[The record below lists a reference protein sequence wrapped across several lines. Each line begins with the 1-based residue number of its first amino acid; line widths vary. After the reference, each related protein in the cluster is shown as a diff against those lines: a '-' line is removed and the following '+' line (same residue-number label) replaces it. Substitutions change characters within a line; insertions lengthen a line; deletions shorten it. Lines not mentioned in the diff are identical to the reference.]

1 MTLTEATKA
10 LRGSRQGVE
19 ALRALE
25 VFLRSVDGLPPAP
38 CDESSAVM
46 ELVRRFLTRDPQ
58 CVLEAIQEALTE
70 AACS

>member
-19 ALRALE
+19 ALRSLE

-38 CDESSAVM
+38 CDESGAVV
-46 ELVRRFLTRDPQ
+46 ELVRRFLTRDPY
-58 CVLEAIQEALTE
+58 CVLEASQEALTE
-70 AACS
+70 AASS